1 MKRNYIFILTL
12 ISIAAFVICSISKA
26 KSEQT
31 VLADYQSIA
40 PTTHDGLTSEVV
52 SINHDGRQIYGI
64 LTRSANAKGKRLP
77 LAIIAH
83 GFNATH
89 AVGNA
94 YYRTLCDM
102 GYQCFAFDFPYGSLN
117 SKSDNNTMRMSV
129 LTEQSDL
136 EAVVEHFR
144 RQPSVDKKNIMLIGE
159 SQGGFV
165 SSLVASDMPNKISR
179 LVLVFPALCIPD
191 NWNARYPDASSI
203 PDTTW
208 LWQVPLGKEFFREV
222 RHIDAFKNMA
232 RYKKPVLIIQ
242 GDADHVVSV
251 ADSRRAAS
259 LYKDAQLH
267 IIHGAG
273 HGFNAEQQAEAQ
285 RVLKEF
291 LQK

>member
-1 MKRNYIFILTL
+1 MKRIHIFILTL
-12 ISIAAFVICSISKA
+12 IIIAAFGICSISKA
-26 KSEQT
+26 KSSLT
-31 VLADYQSIA
+31 KATNNQSIVS
-40 PTTHDGLTSEVV
+40 TTNDGLTSEVV
-52 SINHDGRQIYGI
+52 SISHDGRHIYGI
-64 LTRSANAKGKRLP
+64 LTRSANAKGKRQP

-89 AVGNA
+89 DVGNA

-136 EAVVEHFR
+136 EAVVDHFR
-144 RQPSVDKKNIMLIGE
+144 RQPSVDRKQIMLIGE

-165 SSLVASDMPNKISR
+165 SSLVASDMPKKISR

-191 NWNARYPDASSI
+191 NWNARYPDASQI

-208 LWQVPLGKEFFREV
+208 LWQVPLGKEFFSEV
-222 RHIDAFKNMA
+222 RHIDAFKDMP
-232 RYKKPVLIIQ
+232 RYRKPVLIIQ

-251 ADSRRAAS
+251 ADSRRASS
-259 LYKDAQLH
+259 LYKDAKLH

>member
-1 MKRNYIFILTL
+1 MKRNYILILTL
-12 ISIAAFVICSISKA
+12 ISIAALGIGGISKA
-26 KSEQT
+26 KTEQT
-31 VLADYQSIA
+31 VLTDYQSIA
-40 PTTHDGLTSEVV
+40 STTHDGLTSEAV
-52 SINHDGRQIYGI
+52 SINHDGRHIYGI
-64 LTRSANAKGKRLP
+64 LTRSANAKGKRQP
-77 LAIIAH
+77 LAIISH

-89 AVGNA
+89 DVGYA

-136 EAVVEHFR
+136 EAVVDYFR
-144 RQPSVDKKNIMLIGE
+144 SSPAVDKKNIMLIGE

-191 NWNARYPDASSI
+191 NWNAHYPDESQI

-208 LWQVPLGKEFFREV
+208 LWRVPLGKDFFREV

-259 LYKDAQLH
+259 LYKDALLH

-273 HGFNAEQQAEAQ
+273 HGFNTEQQAEAQ
-285 RVLKEF
+285 RVLKDF

>member
-1 MKRNYIFILTL
+1 MKHNRIYLLTL
-12 ISIAAFVICSISKA
+12 LSISAFSICSMSIA
-26 KSEQT
+26 KSEHTNLSNNQT
-31 VLADYQSIA
+31 I
-40 PTTHDGLTSEVV
+40 TTTASDSLTSEVV
-52 SINHDGRQIYGI
+52 YIDNGDRRIYGV
-64 LTRSANAKGKRLP
+64 LTRSANTKGKRLP

-136 EAVVEHFR
+136 EAVVDYFR
-144 RQPSVDKKNIMLIGE
+144 SSPMVDKKNIMLIGE

-165 SSLVASDMPNKISR
+165 SSLVASDIPKKISR
-179 LVLVFPALCIPD
+179 MVLIFPALCIPD
-191 NWNARYPDASSI
+191 NWNARYPDASQI

-208 LWQVPLGKEFFREV
+208 LWQVPLGRDFFREV

-251 ADSRRAAS
+251 ADSHRAAS
-259 LYKDAQLH
+259 LYKDALLH
-267 IIHGAG
+267 IIPRAG